1 MGARRSAD
9 EDAQEL
15 HPGDHLNGGP
25 QHDDIAPGIECGVR
39 LQHSSILPDRMRGP
53 ISPVPQGAYAHFAER
68 LSALYQTTLE
78 QPVPDR
84 FLELLD
90 KLDRREGQG

>member
-9 EDAQEL
+9 EETQEL
-15 HPGDHLNGGP
+15 HPGGRFGGDVREENP
-25 QHDDIAPGIECGVR
+25 AVDGEFGVR
-39 LQHSSILPDRMRGP
+39 VTGAGALGGIDGALSPALQGITA
-53 ISPVPQGAYAHFAER
+53 QFAER
-68 LSALYQTTLE
+68 LSDLYRTTLE

-90 KLDRREGQG
+90 KLDRREGQE

>member
-9 EDAQEL
+9 EETQEL
-15 HPGDHLNGGP
+15 HPGNRIDGGMKQEGP
-25 QHDDIAPGIECGVR
+25 APECERGARMAHSTIALDGIGTS
-39 LQHSSILPDRMRGP
+39 LSPALRGP
-53 ISPVPQGAYAHFAER
+53 SAQFAER
-68 LSALYQTTLE
+68 LTDLYRTTLE

-90 KLDRREGQG
+90 KLDRREGQE

>member
-9 EDAQEL
+9 EETQEL
-15 HPGDHLNGGP
+15 HPGTRINGGVK
-25 QHDDIAPGIECGVR
+25 QGGSAFEGERGVHMTHPATAVDGMGAQ
-39 LQHSSILPDRMRGP
+39 LSPALRGV
-53 ISPVPQGAYAHFAER
+53 SAQFAER
-68 LSALYQTTLE
+68 LTDLYRTTLE